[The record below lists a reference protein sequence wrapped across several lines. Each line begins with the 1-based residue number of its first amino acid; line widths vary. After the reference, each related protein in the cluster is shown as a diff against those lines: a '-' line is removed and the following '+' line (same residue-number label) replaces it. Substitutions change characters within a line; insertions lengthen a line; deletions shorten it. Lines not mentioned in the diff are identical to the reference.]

1 MKAAGL
7 NLLRAARVR
16 RARAK
21 ALAVQNG
28 CFGVFFR
35 AYRVFKERVQAG
47 AANFGLISLNQPQAA
62 PADLK
67 LAA

>member
-21 ALAVQNG
+21 ALSAQNG
-28 CFGVFFR
+28 CFGIILS
-35 AYRVFKERVQAG
+35 AYRVFKERVQTG
-47 AANFGLISLNQPQAA
+47 VANFGLIFPNQP
-62 PADLK
+62 PVVPGVFK